1 METHGTSLTTIDKIT
16 PSQSSRGKKTEIN
29 LTAII
34 TGVKLERA
42 LQFVHC
48 KPMAGS

>member
-1 METHGTSLTTIDKIT
+1 MEAHGTSLTTIDEVT
-16 PSQSSRGKKTEIN
+16 TSQSSREKKTEIN

-34 TGVKLERA
+34 TVLKLERA
-42 LQFVHC
+42 LQCIHC